1 MTSIV
6 FCNFPV
12 ANIETNL
19 HFINI
24 CHDYFVL
31 FDTEITVAA
40 SDRFPISNSEM
51 RDLQQTLC
59 TEPPL
64 LHQFV

>member
-31 FDTEITVAA
+31 FDTEITVGG
-40 SDRFPISNSEM
+40 E
-51 RDLQQTLC
+51 
-59 TEPPL
+59 
-64 LHQFV
+64 